1 MKDVKFKSTH
11 HLKFKTAPHIISGAP
26 SGLEKFEIGSV
37 HGLWRQG
44 KAVVE
49 IWAIINDKPG
59 NGHMDDAIEWFV
71 EIARLS
77 GVILRVVEISSV
89 TFRNQLIDKWGFT
102 TTDVQSQLIK
112 FDFLNEKQPVKTSA
126 KR

>member
-1 MKDVKFKSTH
+1 MKEIRFKSKNG
-11 HLKFKTAPHIISGAP
+11 LKFKTASHIIGGAP
-26 SGLEKFEIGSV
+26 SGLEKFKVGSV

-44 KAVVE
+44 ETVIE
-49 IWAIINDKPG
+49 IWAIINDEPG

-89 TFRNQLIDKWGFT
+89 TFRNQLIDKWGFS

-112 FDFLNEKQPVKTSA
+112 YDFLNEKQPIKAST

>member
-11 HLKFKTAPHIISGAP
+11 HLKFKTGPHIVEGAP
-26 SGLEKFEIGSV
+26 SGLEKFKIGSV
-37 HGLWRQG
+37 HGLWREG
-44 KAVVE
+44 ETVIE
-49 IWAIINDKPG
+49 IWAIINDEPG

-77 GVILRVVEISSV
+77 SVILRVVEISSV
-89 TFRNQLIDKWGFT
+89 TFRNQLIDKWGFA

-112 FDFLNEKQPVKTSA
+112 YDFLNEKQPVKTSA
-126 KR
+126 KW